1 MVLAEV
7 GLGAFPPGAHEPVI
21 QTGADGGA
29 YQRNHAT
36 RPLLNHLSAGARGDT
51 LDDAWDELVD
61 NFFLQKFAADIDSGR
76 AGGGDP
82 EFGDF
87 AIGVELKTVNQAQL
101 LNRAHGDGGKDAE
114 IGDDGD
120 QPAKAEAGALN
131 GCESHSA
138 VNYIVGH
145 RVEFAYLE
153 RIYSVIAADGH
164 PVSSSELYQESC
176 RINLNRG
183 VGARQARDQ
192 RLFGASAQPR
202 FGFRIG
208 HCINHSAARRRMPS
222 GHSSPCASIT
232 VTPKNI
238 MSTGKLQI
246 VPLGGLGEFGMN
258 CMAVRW
264 GDDIIVI
271 DAGLM
276 FPEAELLGV
285 DIVVPDISY
294 LIENR
299 QRVRGIILTHGH
311 EDHIGALP
319 WILSELKV
327 PVWGTEFTLAY
338 VEDKLDEHG
347 LLEDADLR
355 EMHAGERFKAGVF
368 TVHPI
373 RVTHSLVDCVALA
386 IHTPLGVIIHTGDF
400 KVDPT
405 PTDNHLFD
413 LHSFA
418 EYGKQGVLA
427 LFQDSTNVERKGYTP
442 SERAVRRKFD
452 EVFAHT
458 QRRLFISCFSSS
470 IHRIRLAV
478 ELAHQHGRKVAFV
491 GRSMNNS
498 AEIAEDLGYLE
509 IPDGLVINPGE
520 MKNFPPEKVCVMI
533 SGTQGE
539 PMSALSRAAVDN
551 HKHAK
556 IEKGD
561 TVVLSSR
568 IIPGNEKTIYRMIDH
583 LFRREAH
590 VIYEDSTSPPIHVSG
605 HASQEELKLIINLVK
620 PKYFIPVHGE
630 YRQLKLHAEMAGA
643 MHSSV
648 GKVMLIESG
657 DILEFDEHN
666 ARKAGRVNV
675 GRVCIDSGSRTD
687 VVEDLIIKDRRHL
700 SEDGIVLPIIA
711 INKLTGRV
719 ETAPE
724 IVTRGFN
731 PGEDGLLDGARRIV
745 EDTLA
750 HSSEEEKAD
759 YGVIKEKIRAD
770 LKRYIS
776 RQTQKRPLIMPV
788 ILEI

>member
-1 MVLAEV
+1 M
-7 GLGAFPPGAHEPVI
+7 
-21 QTGADGGA
+21 
-29 YQRNHAT
+29 
-36 RPLLNHLSAGARGDT
+36 ARG
-51 LDDAWDELVD
+51 
-61 NFFLQKFAADIDSGR
+61 SGPVPP
-76 AGGGDP
+76 A
-82 EFGDF
+82 F
-87 AIGVELKTVNQAQL
+87 VCY
-101 LNRAHGDGGKDAE
+101 
-114 IGDDGD
+114 D
-120 QPAKAEAGALN
+120 QE
-131 GCESHSA
+131 
-138 VNYIVGH
+138 
-145 RVEFAYLE
+145 
-153 RIYSVIAADGH
+153 
-164 PVSSSELYQESC
+164 
-176 RINLNRG
+176 
-183 VGARQARDQ
+183 
-192 RLFGASAQPR
+192 
-202 FGFRIG
+202 
-208 HCINHSAARRRMPS
+208 
-222 GHSSPCASIT
+222 
-232 VTPKNI
+232 TPK
-238 MSTGKLQI
+238 MPTGKLHI

-299 QRVRGIILTHGH
+299 QRVRAIILTHGH

-319 WILSELKV
+319 WILSELNV
-327 PVWGTEFTLAY
+327 PVWGTEFTLALL
-338 VEDKLDEHG
+338 EDKLEEHG
-347 LLEDADLR
+347 LLEGADLHEIR
-355 EMHAGERFKAGVF
+355 PGERFKAGPF
-368 TVHPI
+368 TIHPI
-373 RVTHSLVDCVALA
+373 HVTHSLVDCVSLA
-386 IHTPLGVIIHTGDF
+386 IHTPLGVLIHTGDF

-405 PTDNHLFD
+405 PTDNKMFD
-413 LHSFA
+413 LHAFA
-418 EYGKQGVLA
+418 EYGKEGVLA

-458 QRRLFISCFSSS
+458 KRRLFISCFSSS
-470 IHRIRLAV
+470 IHRIKLAV
-478 ELAHQHGRKVAFV
+478 ELAWQHGRKVAFV
-491 GRSMNNS
+491 GRSMTNTS
-498 AEIAEDLGYLE
+498 EIAEDLGYIE
-509 IPDGLVINPGE
+509 IPEGLLIHPGD
-520 MKNFPPEKVCVMI
+520 MKNYPPEKVCVMI

-568 IIPGNEKTIYRMIDH
+568 IIPGNEKAIYRMVDH
-583 LFRREAH
+583 LFRRQAH
-590 VIYEDSTSPPIHVSG
+590 VIYEDGSSPPIHVSG
-605 HASQEELKLIINLVK
+605 HGSQEELKLIINLVK
-620 PKYFIPVHGE
+620 PKYFIPIHGE

-648 GKVMLIESG
+648 GNVMLIESG
-657 DILEFDEHN
+657 DILEFDELG

-711 INKLTGRV
+711 INKLSGRV
-719 ETAPE
+719 ESSPE
-724 IVTRGFN
+724 IVTRGFA
-731 PGEDGLLDGARRIV
+731 PGEDGFVDGARQLV
-745 EDTLA
+745 MQTLEL
-750 HSSEEEKAD
+750 SSAEEKAD

-776 RQTQKRPLIMPV
+776 KQTQKRPLIMPV

>member
-1 MVLAEV
+1 MA
-7 GLGAFPPGAHEPVI
+7 
-21 QTGADGGA
+21 
-29 YQRNHAT
+29 
-36 RPLLNHLSAGARGDT
+36 
-51 LDDAWDELVD
+51 
-61 NFFLQKFAADIDSGR
+61 
-76 AGGGDP
+76 
-82 EFGDF
+82 
-87 AIGVELKTVNQAQL
+87 
-101 LNRAHGDGGKDAE
+101 
-114 IGDDGD
+114 
-120 QPAKAEAGALN
+120 
-131 GCESHSA
+131 
-138 VNYIVGH
+138 
-145 RVEFAYLE
+145 
-153 RIYSVIAADGH
+153 
-164 PVSSSELYQESC
+164 
-176 RINLNRG
+176 
-183 VGARQARDQ
+183 
-192 RLFGASAQPR
+192 
-202 FGFRIG
+202 
-208 HCINHSAARRRMPS
+208 
-222 GHSSPCASIT
+222 
-232 VTPKNI
+232 
-238 MSTGKLQI
+238 TGKLQI

-264 GDDIIVI
+264 GEDILVI

-299 QRVRGIILTHGH
+299 ERVRGIVLTHGH
-311 EDHIGALP
+311 EDHIGGLP
-319 WILSELKV
+319 WILSELNV

-338 VEDKLDEHG
+338 LEDKLDEHG
-347 LLEDADLR
+347 LLDDADLR
-355 EMHAGERFKAGVF
+355 EMRANERIKIGAF

-373 RVTHSLVDCVALA
+373 QVTHSLVDCVALA

-405 PTDNHLFD
+405 PTDNKLFD
-413 LHSFA
+413 LHTFA
-418 EYGKQGVLA
+418 EYGKTGVLA
-427 LFQDSTNVERKGYTP
+427 LLQDSTNVERKGYTP

-458 QRRLFISCFSSS
+458 KRRLFISCFSSS
-470 IHRIRLAV
+470 IHRINLAV
-478 ELAHQHGRKVAFV
+478 QLAYEHGRKVAFI

-498 AEIAEDLGYLE
+498 AEIAEDLGYIE
-509 IPDGLVINPGE
+509 VPEGLVINPGE
-520 MKNFPPEKVCVMI
+520 MKNFPPEKVCVLI

-590 VIYEDSTSPPIHVSG
+590 VIYEDGTSPPVHVSG

-620 PKYFIPVHGE
+620 PRYFIPVHGE
-630 YRQLKLHAEMAGA
+630 YRQLKLHAEMAAA
-643 MHSSV
+643 MRSSV

-657 DILEFDEHN
+657 DILEFDEFG
-666 ARKAGRVNV
+666 ARKTGKVNV

-687 VVEDLIIKDRRHL
+687 VVEDLIIKDRRHI

-711 INKLTGRV
+711 INKLSGEV
-719 ETAPE
+719 EAPPE

-731 PGEDGLLDGARRIV
+731 VGEDGFMDGARRMV

-750 HSSEEEKAD
+750 HSSDEEKAD

-770 LKRYIS
+770 LKRYINKQS
-776 RQTQKRPLIMPV
+776 QKRPLIMPV

>member
-1 MVLAEV
+1 
-7 GLGAFPPGAHEPVI
+7 
-21 QTGADGGA
+21 
-29 YQRNHAT
+29 
-36 RPLLNHLSAGARGDT
+36 
-51 LDDAWDELVD
+51 
-61 NFFLQKFAADIDSGR
+61 
-76 AGGGDP
+76 
-82 EFGDF
+82 
-87 AIGVELKTVNQAQL
+87 
-101 LNRAHGDGGKDAE
+101 
-114 IGDDGD
+114 
-120 QPAKAEAGALN
+120 
-131 GCESHSA
+131 
-138 VNYIVGH
+138 
-145 RVEFAYLE
+145 
-153 RIYSVIAADGH
+153 
-164 PVSSSELYQESC
+164 
-176 RINLNRG
+176 
-183 VGARQARDQ
+183 
-192 RLFGASAQPR
+192 
-202 FGFRIG
+202 
-208 HCINHSAARRRMPS
+208 MP
-222 GHSSPCASIT
+222 
-232 VTPKNI
+232 
-238 MSTGKLQI
+238 TGKLHI

-299 QRVRGIILTHGH
+299 QRVRAIILTHGH

-319 WILSELKV
+319 WILSELNV
-327 PVWGTEFTLAY
+327 PVWGTEFTLALL
-338 VEDKLDEHG
+338 EDKLEEHG

-355 EMHAGERFKAGVF
+355 EIRPGERFKVGPF
-368 TVHPI
+368 TIHPI
-373 RVTHSLVDCVALA
+373 HVTHSLVDCVALA
-386 IHTPLGVIIHTGDF
+386 IHTPLGVLIHTGDF

-405 PTDNHLFD
+405 PTDNKMFD
-413 LHSFA
+413 LHAFA

-458 QRRLFISCFSSS
+458 KRRLFISCFSSS
-470 IHRIRLAV
+470 IHRIKLAV
-478 ELAHQHGRKVAFV
+478 ELAWQHGRKVSFV
-491 GRSMNNS
+491 GRSMTNAS
-498 AEIAEDLGYLE
+498 EIAEDLGYIE
-509 IPDGLVINPGE
+509 IPEGLLIHPGE
-520 MKNFPPEKVCVMI
+520 MKNYPPEKVCVMI

-568 IIPGNEKTIYRMIDH
+568 IIPGNEKAIYRMIDH
-583 LFRREAH
+583 LFRRQAH
-590 VIYEDSTSPPIHVSG
+590 VIYEDGSSPPIHVSG
-605 HASQEELKLIINLVK
+605 HGSQEELKLIINLVK
-620 PKYFIPVHGE
+620 PKYFIPIHGE

-648 GKVMLIESG
+648 GSVMLIESG
-657 DILEFDEHN
+657 DILELDELG

-711 INKLTGRV
+711 INKLSGRV
-719 ETAPE
+719 ESSPE
-724 IVTRGFN
+724 IVTRGFA
-731 PGEDGLLDGARRIV
+731 PGEDGFVDGARQLV
-745 EDTLA
+745 MQTLEL
-750 HSSEEEKAD
+750 SSDEEKAD

-776 RQTQKRPLIMPV
+776 KQTQKRPLIMPV